1 MTAECAKIG
10 CELLTHCF
18 TLLSHPRRGIRFAR
32 RLRDRSACVAPLA
45 VIALLSIGGI
55 AQELQVCH
63 SQLLEDRS
71 EGGPCDDVRLKL
83 LLRASIK

>member
-1 MTAECAKIG
+1 MSYLRTV
-10 CELLTHCF
+10 
-18 TLLSHPRRGIRFAR
+18 LSHPRRGIRFAR

-83 LLRASIK
+83 LLHVSIK